1 MMRET
6 TRGRLAAAGILLA
19 TVVAG
24 ACGHGDLEAAPGA
37 ELDLVASGMGTGE
50 PCDSTGGEFRSLWAE
65 MADEPL
71 HHMTLA
77 RQLEAEH
84 DAEHAARQLDVSASF
99 FRWGRL
105 YAADDAEQREFLAT
119 AQELEGAA
127 RRMRGNVP
135 EEDPTLVDRVLAD
148 GMRLMAKE
156 HSTLALDEWENGEYT
171 RAALLSRAAAA
182 EVEQGH
188 SLSGEATDGTIDR
201 TLEAVR
207 GTAKRLESKSPPD
220 ESEVRR
226 AIGELRDA
234 ATAPADATKP
244 R

>member
-1 MMRET
+1 MGET
-6 TRGRLAAAGILLA
+6 MRGRMATVGILLVA
-19 TVVAG
+19 GTAG
-24 ACGHGDLEAAPGA
+24 ACSHGDLEAAPGA
-37 ELDLVASGMGTGE
+37 DLNLVPSGVTGGQ

-71 HHMTLA
+71 HHMALA

-84 DAEHAARQLDVSASF
+84 DAEHEARQLDVSASF

-105 YAADDAEQREFLAT
+105 YATDDAEQHEFLAT
-119 AQELEGAA
+119 AQELEGVA
-127 RRMRGNVP
+127 RRLRGDVP
-135 EEDPTLVDRVLAD
+135 EEDPTLLDRVLAD

-156 HSTLALDEWENGEYT
+156 HSVLALDEWENGEYT

-207 GTAKRLESKSPPD
+207 GTAERLESKSPPD
-220 ESEVRR
+220 ENEVRR
-226 AIGELRDA
+226 AIGDLRDA
-234 ATAPADATKP
+234 AIAGADTTTP

>member
-1 MMRET
+1 MGET
-6 TRGRLAAAGILLA
+6 TRGRWAAAGILIA
-19 TVVAG
+19 TVAAG

-37 ELDLVASGMGTGE
+37 ELDLVASGVADGE
-50 PCDSTGGEFRSLWAE
+50 PCDSTGAEFRSLWAD

-71 HHMTLA
+71 HHMTLV

-105 YAADDAEQREFLAT
+105 YAADDPEQREFLAT

-127 RRMRGNVP
+127 RRLRGEVS
-135 EEDPTLVDRVLAD
+135 EEDPTLLDRVLAD
-148 GMRLMAKE
+148 GMSLMAKE
-156 HSTLALDEWENGEYT
+156 HSALALDEWENGEYT

-201 TLEAVR
+201 ALEAVR
-207 GTAKRLESKSPPD
+207 GTAERLESKTPPD

-234 ATAPADATKP
+234 ATAPTGDASP